1 MQLKRLE
8 AYGFK
13 SFADKITIEFDHGI
27 TAIVGPNG
35 SGKSN
40 ITDAVRWVLG
50 EQNIRNLRGTRSE
63 DIIFAGS
70 AQRRPLNIA
79 EVSLIFDNDGTL
91 PVDFREVAVTRRL
104 YRSGES
110 EYFINRSRCRL
121 KDIYQLFADTGI
133 GHDGMSIIGQNR
145 MEDILN
151 SRPEDRRA
159 FFEETAGITKFRDR
173 KRETVKKLTDTEA
186 NLLRVQDIMQEIETQ
201 LEPLARHAEKTRQY
215 NALHEAYQK
224 CKLTKFARSARREAE
239 RKAANEA
246 KLQKVRDE
254 SLGFE
259 TAVKQAAAEREALQK
274 EILEL
279 EQRMR
284 DGAEANEALRQKLE
298 AANREIAALEER
310 QGQSGA
316 EKARIEAR
324 RTELQAALVQSVR
337 EIGRLSGEAAEKK
350 RKLAEADAHA
360 EGQQERA
367 AKMAAIVAERKK
379 AAETL
384 SKQREAKQEELAAA
398 KQVLAILDRD
408 IEAGSEGRA
417 ERQAAIAA
425 AKAKQSSL
433 EKQQQELTASLA
445 EKEAAL
451 QQAVKAQQQAR
462 HAQQQAQQE
471 KAALRE
477 QQEKLA
483 QRAASLQEKID
494 FLQHMQEEY
503 EGFGKAPKAV
513 LQSKEPWHDGVAGA
527 IAELLTI
534 PAAYMTAIEIALGG
548 NQQNI
553 VTEDTETAKEA
564 IAFLKRKH
572 LGRVTFLPLST
583 LSVQYP
589 KDREKEA
596 ERGAG
601 AIGWANELVE
611 VEEKYRKAADFLL
624 ARILVVDTLDN
635 ALALAK
641 KQDYRLRIVTLSG
654 EFLAPGGSLSGGGR
668 SHREASFLNRS
679 GEIES
684 LHEKRTAAREKLKE
698 KQAEVQQAAEAA
710 AEAERR
716 QSEALALVQQQS
728 VARAEARVSL
738 ERLKESLAAQ
748 AQVVQELFAADAKR
762 QATFAENQN
771 KRVLQARSVKL
782 LVEAVE
788 AAKKQAEESLLDLED
803 VEQDA
808 AALGKCMQEEAL
820 QRTVLEQEWK
830 RSAEQMALYRQEK
843 QRGEQSLAELEQE
856 EKQLATRTAESTA
869 RLQEL
874 ERSSQGWQDS
884 FDAAQK
890 KQRDLY
896 GLRMEK
902 MAAGQE
908 LEAKGRELS
917 RQLSR
922 KQEAHQLELLA
933 AKIQMT
939 LQDSQQAI
947 LHEFGLTPERALEEA
962 LDLEPQELRN
972 RMQSLKRQMDAIG
985 PVNPNAVEEYESLQ
999 KRHAFM
1005 KKQSTDLIEAKE
1017 NLGRILAEMDE
1028 AMTKQFQSAFADIQR
1043 YFGEIFVRLFGG
1055 GKAELKMLDESDVL
1069 HTGID
1074 ILVTLPQKKR
1084 QSLAALSG
1092 GERALTVIALLFAF
1106 LRYRPSPF
1114 SVLDEIDAPL
1124 DEANVMRFGRFL
1136 QEFAEQTQFIVVT
1149 HRKGT
1154 MEVAD
1159 TMYGVTVEES
1169 GVSRL
1174 LSVRL
1179 DELDSDSG
1187 AIED

>member
-1 MQLKRLE
+1 
-8 AYGFK
+8 
-13 SFADKITIEFDHGI
+13 
-27 TAIVGPNG
+27 
-35 SGKSN
+35 
-40 ITDAVRWVLG
+40 
-50 EQNIRNLRGTRSE
+50 
-63 DIIFAGS
+63 
-70 AQRRPLNIA
+70 
-79 EVSLIFDNDGTL
+79 
-91 PVDFREVAVTRRL
+91 
-104 YRSGES
+104 
-110 EYFINRSRCRL
+110 
-121 KDIYQLFADTGI
+121 
-133 GHDGMSIIGQNR
+133 
-145 MEDILN
+145 
-151 SRPEDRRA
+151 
-159 FFEETAGITKFRDR
+159 
-173 KRETVKKLTDTEA
+173 
-186 NLLRVQDIMQEIETQ
+186 
-201 LEPLARHAEKTRQY
+201 
-215 NALHEAYQK
+215 
-224 CKLTKFARSARREAE
+224 
-239 RKAANEA
+239 
-246 KLQKVRDE
+246 
-254 SLGFE
+254 
-259 TAVKQAAAEREALQK
+259 
-274 EILEL
+274 
-279 EQRMR
+279 
-284 DGAEANEALRQKLE
+284 
-298 AANREIAALEER
+298 
-310 QGQSGA
+310 
-316 EKARIEAR
+316 
-324 RTELQAALVQSVR
+324 
-337 EIGRLSGEAAEKK
+337 
-350 RKLAEADAHA
+350 
-360 EGQQERA
+360 
-367 AKMAAIVAERKK
+367 
-379 AAETL
+379 
-384 SKQREAKQEELAAA
+384 
-398 KQVLAILDRD
+398 
-408 IEAGSEGRA
+408 
-417 ERQAAIAA
+417 
-425 AKAKQSSL
+425 
-433 EKQQQELTASLA
+433 
-445 EKEAAL
+445 
-451 QQAVKAQQQAR
+451 
-462 HAQQQAQQE
+462 
-471 KAALRE
+471 
-477 QQEKLA
+477 
-483 QRAASLQEKID
+483 
-494 FLQHMQEEY
+494 
-503 EGFGKAPKAV
+503 
-513 LQSKEPWHDGVAGA
+513 
-527 IAELLTI
+527 
-534 PAAYMTAIEIALGG
+534 MTAIEIALGG

-564 IAFLKRKH
+564 IAYLKRKH

-596 ERGAG
+596 ERGEG

-624 ARILVVDTLDN
+624 ARILVVDTLDH

-668 SHREASFLNRS
+668 ARREASFLNRS

-684 LHEKRTAAREKLKE
+684 LHEKQADAREKLKE

-748 AQVVQELFAADAKR
+748 VQTVQELFAADAKR

-782 LVEAVE
+782 LAEAVE

-856 EKQLATRTAESTA
+856 EKQLATRTAESAA

-917 RQLSR
+917 RKLSR
-922 KQEAHQLELLA
+922 KQEEAHQLEILA

-939 LQDSQQAI
+939 LQDSQQSI

-962 LDLEPQELRN
+962 LDLEPQELRS

-985 PVNPNAVEEYESLQ
+985 PVNPNAVEEYENLQ

-1028 AMTKQFQSAFADIQR
+1028 AMTKQFQSAFTDIQR

-1179 DELDSDSG
+1179 DELDDDAAG
-1187 AIED
+1187 IEKSERSEK